1 MKHKPFFKELLSDRG
16 EVSSKRVIM
25 LLVAFIFIINGILL
39 IPLLVISYFVKFTGN
54 VEVFKIVADLFKD
67 ITEKEHIIVLFAIG
81 AVTATSVGSYI
92 IEKAKSWKKPSF
104 LEIIQI

>member
-1 MKHKPFFKELLSDRG
+1 
-16 EVSSKRVIM
+16 M

-104 LEIIQI
+104 FGDNTDITPIVPIDPLEIPPPNENAQ